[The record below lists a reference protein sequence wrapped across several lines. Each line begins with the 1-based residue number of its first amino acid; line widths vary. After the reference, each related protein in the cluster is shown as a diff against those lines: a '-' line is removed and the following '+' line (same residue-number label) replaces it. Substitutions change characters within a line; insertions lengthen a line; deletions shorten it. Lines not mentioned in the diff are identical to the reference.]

1 MQQPKMA
8 IITQSTLEGI
18 GLAGLLGRIMPVGE
32 VEIFNTLDAL
42 MMEHRPEEY
51 IHFFISSRTLMENAN
66 FFLSRPRTI
75 VLTHGKEKLPLEGF
89 HTLNVQQPEELL
101 VRDVLAMASRGHRP
115 PSDTQAR
122 QTPLTPRET
131 EVLCFVVRGLLNKE
145 IADKMGVAVTT
156 IISHRK
162 NLTRKL
168 GMRSVGALT
177 VYAVTHGLINLED
190 IPSKL

>member
-42 MMEHRPEEY
+42 
-51 IHFFISSRTLMENAN
+51 LMENAN

-115 PSDTQAR
+115 PSDSQAR